1 MASHVQVI
9 LTTNVEN
16 LGQAGTLVKVKPGYA
31 RNYLL
36 PRSMAVVATRSNI
49 KQVEHERRLA
59 VARAEKERQ
68 EAQGHAAQLENVT
81 LTIAMQAGEGD
92 KLFGSVTSRDI
103 ADGLAKQSVTV
114 DRKRIVLE
122 EPIKTLGDHKI
133 TVKFASDV
141 VATFT
146 VSVVKSEA

>member
-103 ADGLAKQSVTV
+103 ADGLAKQSITV